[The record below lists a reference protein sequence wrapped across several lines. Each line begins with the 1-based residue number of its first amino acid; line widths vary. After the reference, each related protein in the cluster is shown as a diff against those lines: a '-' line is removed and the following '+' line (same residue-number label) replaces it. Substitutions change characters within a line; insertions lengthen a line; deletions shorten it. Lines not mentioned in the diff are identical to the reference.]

1 MFGIGAF
8 FLLNFVKPL
17 FLFHE
22 FNNFNIPKNCI
33 MKAPLLL
40 LSILLSCTCFASEKN
55 PCSSFSGIVV
65 DANSGKP
72 MADVVIVAKSVTGEQ
87 KVVTDQKGQFVIPS
101 IPDGTYTLRF
111 EKNNY
116 KSVEKKNVIVK
127 NNTAKVN
134 VQLSVDDK
142 EEDYHN
148 WLLKIDFL

>member
-1 MFGIGAF
+1 
-8 FLLNFVKPL
+8 
-17 FLFHE
+17 
-22 FNNFNIPKNCI
+22 
-33 MKAPLLL
+33 MKAPLPL
-40 LSILLSCTCFASEKN
+40 LSILLSFSCACFASEKN

-65 DANSGKP
+65 DAVSGKP
-72 MADVVIVAKSVTGEQ
+72 MADVVIVAKSGAGEQ

-116 KSVEKKNVIVK
+116 KAVEKKNVVVK
-127 NNTAKVN
+127 NNTAKMN
-134 VQLSVDDK
+134 VQLSVDEK

>member
-1 MFGIGAF
+1 MQ
-8 FLLNFVKPL
+8 
-17 FLFHE
+17 E
-22 FNNFNIPKNCI
+22 FNNFNIPNTAF

-40 LSILLSCTCFASEKN
+40 LSLLFVFGCTAFACVKD

-65 DANSGKP
+65 DAISGKP
-72 MADVVIVAKSVTGEQ
+72 MADVVIVAKSMTGEQ
-87 KVVTDQKGQFVIPS
+87 KVTTDQKGQFVIPS

-116 KSVEKKNVIVK
+116 KAVEKRNVVVK
-127 NNTAKVN
+127 NNSAKVN

-142 EEDYHN
+142 EDDYHN